1 MNIQEMSDEKLIE
14 LCINKNLYDIWHETW
29 EKECGNSCAIHMA
42 AKELSDRIKALNN
55 ENKIL
60 VSLVGK
66 YAPIGIVMA
75 EDIEWAQNA
84 YLKWLINCDK
94 SIG

>member
-42 AKELSDRIKALNN
+42 AKELSDRINKLKDDNKRLLNLLN
-55 ENKIL
+55 RYIPL
-60 VSLVGK
+60 
-66 YAPIGIVMA
+66 A
-75 EDIEWAQNA
+75 EITKNDIQWVLEE
-84 YLKWLINCDK
+84 LKDNNRK
-94 SIG
+94 E